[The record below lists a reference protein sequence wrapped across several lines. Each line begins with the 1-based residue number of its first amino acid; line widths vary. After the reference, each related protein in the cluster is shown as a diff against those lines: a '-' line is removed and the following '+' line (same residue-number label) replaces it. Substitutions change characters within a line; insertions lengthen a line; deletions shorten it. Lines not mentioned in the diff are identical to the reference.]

1 MSMTANILYSVF
13 VFSDGYGNVLGARQ
27 TCVETSAAPE
37 QMTVDTTSKHI
48 ADYHHKNDRIK
59 DVRIGFEPPSWDVA
73 GWVENLGKGG
83 VLLTF
88 VIDFYPLYLLG
99 ALLAHTACSPRLRQA
114 HSKCRRPHTH
124 TNTQPHFPFFYHH
137 TPGRGRIDALGQFS
151 KCGSVQMR
159 HIKWLVINL
168 ARQLQTPQLLSVI
181 NSIGAWGLVLLLVW
195 ASSALLTRTHYSQD
209 YSPDKGTFSG
219 TYFCAIFVG
228 KDLQVVFREPDV

>member
-1 MSMTANILYSVF
+1 MAELCRDVRWTRTNDCWHHI
-13 VFSDGYGNVLGARQ
+13 Q
-27 TCVETSAAPE
+27 THRGLSS
-37 QMTVDTTSKHI
+37 QKWL
-48 ADYHHKNDRIK
+48 K

-83 VLLTF
+83 VLWTF

-114 HSKCRRPHTH
+114 HSRCRRPHTHAH
-124 TNTQPHFPFFYHH
+124 TNTQPHFPFYYHH

-195 ASSALLTRTHYSQD
+195 ASRALLTRAHYSRD

-228 KDLQVVFREPDV
+228 RDLQVVFRKPDVWNKHKSQMNGWDGLLQF